1 MRPTWMRRCSLDLCS
16 EWGRVGG
23 GKREVREEREE
34 RRKEE
39 EKELMLV

>member
-1 MRPTWMRRCSLDLCS
+1 MDLCS

-23 GKREVREEREE
+23 RRVREGGEREEREE
-34 RRKEE
+34 KEERRKE